1 MHCVSKPRKP
11 RNRRDALELFYE
23 LLPCFSAFGYQFGVR
38 RCMLPCKKSFLP
50 RSNREGEI
58 RERHSIMK
66 ILAGKF
72 NRRLRWIL
80 ALAILFFAAAA
91 LFYPYHYPTRVY
103 AAQEKERAAGGD
115 QTTSLSDQTD
125 LAVTVYNSNIAL
137 VRDVRQLALPGG
149 AFRLKFMDIAAT
161 VNPATVHFR
170 SLTDPEKL
178 GVIEQNYEY
187 DLLEPA
193 KLLHKYVGKE
203 VTLVRSYMENG
214 STKREEIKATLLS
227 DNNGP
232 VWKIGNDIVT
242 GVYSEGYRFPEVP
255 ANLYERP
262 TLLMSLENSGARKQQ
277 IEASYLATNLSW
289 NADYVLTVARD
300 DKAADLDGWVTL
312 ANSSGTAFHNARLQ
326 LVAGDLNRLPQNGLR
341 DMVVSKSMAVAG
353 AAERQFQQESFSEYH
368 LYTLG
373 RRTSVEDKE
382 TKQISLLQGSGV
394 PVEKIFVVNGQ
405 NFYYHNQQNPGSPL
419 KDPVMVFY
427 KFKNEEKAGLG
438 MPLPAGN
445 VRVYQKDSKGG
456 VLFVGEDRIDHT
468 PKDENVTVHI
478 GNAFDVVAERKQ
490 TDYKRIDTHVWEME
504 FEITLRNHKDTPI
517 VVQVNEPIGGDW
529 EMLSSSYKYTKTSAW
544 AAQFNVPV
552 DKNGTSVLKYRIR
565 ARW

>member
-1 MHCVSKPRKP
+1 MKVPRP
-11 RNRRDALELFYE
+11 RWAARLAWLTSATMVLLLTAGVLYSATRSRR
-23 LLPCFSAFGYQFGVR
+23 PG
-38 RCMLPCKKSFLP
+38 
-50 RSNREGEI
+50 
-58 RERHSIMK
+58 
-66 ILAGKF
+66 
-72 NRRLRWIL
+72 
-80 ALAILFFAAAA
+80 
-91 LFYPYHYPTRVY
+91 
-103 AAQEKERAAGGD
+103 AQEKDSARAAANGD
-115 QTTSLSDQTD
+115 QSTSLNDQTD

-137 VRDVRQLALPGG
+137 VRDVRQLALPSG

-170 SLTDPEKL
+170 SLTEPEKL

-203 VTLVRSYMENG
+203 VTLVRSYQENNT
-214 STKREEIKATLLS
+214 TKREEIKATLLA

-242 GVYSEGYRFPEVP
+242 GMFAESYRFPEVP
-255 ANLYERP
+255 ANLFDRP
-262 TLLMSLENSGARKQQ
+262 TLLMSLDNSGARKHQ

-312 ANSSGTAFHNARLQ
+312 ANNSGTAFHNARLQ
-326 LVAGDLNRLPQNGLR
+326 LVAGELNRLPVPSAPVNSRAQAVTG
-341 DMVVSKSMAVAG
+341 MAAK
-353 AAERQFQQESFSEYH
+353 EQFQQEAFSEYH

-394 PVEKIFVVNGQ
+394 PVEKVFMVNGQ
-405 NFYYHNQQNPGSPL
+405 NFYYHNQYNPGSPQ

-427 KFKNEEKAGLG
+427 KFKNEEKTGLG

-445 VRVYQKDSKGG
+445 LRVYQKDSKGG
-456 VLFVGEDRIDHT
+456 VLFIGEDHIDHT
-468 PKDENVTVHI
+468 PKDETITVHI

-517 VVQVNEPIGGDW
+517 TVEVNEPIGGDW
-529 EMLSSSYKYTKTSAW
+529 EMLSSTYKFTKTAAW
-544 AAQFNVPV
+544 AAQFKVPV
-552 DKNGTSVLKYRIR
+552 AKDGTSVLKYRIR
-565 ARW
+565 AKW